1 MLVRI
6 IWNRATHSPRF
17 RVILHLEGGEVAEL
31 ADQDVLEGG
40 VLVDVLILVDGV
52 APDAVAV
59 LVELDVA
66 DRVPLNAC
74 KNYQSQNRCRVTT
87 VVRKCLG

>member
-1 MLVRI
+1 MLVRMI
-6 IWNRATHSPRF
+6 LNPATHLPRF
-17 RVILHLEGGEVAEL
+17 RVILDLEGGEVAEL

-40 VLVDVLILVDGV
+40 VLVDVLVLVDGV

-66 DRVPLNAC
+66 DRVAL
-74 KNYQSQNRCRVTT
+74 KTCR
-87 VVRKCLG
+87 

>member
-1 MLVRI
+1 MHH
-6 IWNRATHSPRF
+6 ASHSPRF
-17 RVILHLEGGEVAEL
+17 RVILHLEGGKAAEL

-40 VLVDVLILVDGV
+40 VLVDVLVLVDGV

-66 DRVPLNAC
+66 DRVPL
-74 KNYQSQNRCRVTT
+74 KTWRIGIVSLSVTSNFFH
-87 VVRKCLG
+87 

>member
-1 MLVRI
+1 MVRTI
-6 IWNRATHSPRF
+6 LNHPTHSPRF

-66 DRVPLNAC
+66 DRVALET
-74 KNYQSQNRCRVTT
+74 CR
-87 VVRKCLG
+87 

>member
-1 MLVRI
+1 MLVRF
-6 IWNRATHSPRF
+6 IWNFTTHLPSF
-17 RVILHLEGGEVAEL
+17 RVIFHLEGGEVAEL

-66 DRVPLNAC
+66 DRVAL
-74 KNYQSQNRCRVTT
+74 KTCR
-87 VVRKCLG
+87 

>member
-1 MLVRI
+1 MLVVGI
-6 IWNRATHSPRF
+6 IWNHATHSPRF
-17 RVILHLEGGEVAEL
+17 RVLLDLEGGEVAEL

-66 DRVPLNAC
+66 DRVAL
-74 KNYQSQNRCRVTT
+74 KT
-87 VVRKCLG
+87 

>member
-1 MLVRI
+1 MLLVRT
-6 IWNRATHSPRF
+6 IWNHATHLPRF
-17 RVILHLEGGEVAEL
+17 RVILDLEGGEVAEL

-40 VLVDVLILVDGV
+40 VLVDVLVLVDGV

-66 DRVPLNAC
+66 DRVAL
-74 KNYQSQNRCRVTT
+74 KTCR
-87 VVRKCLG
+87 